1 MIDSVL
7 ALLEG
12 KIPET
17 RRTLLQHCMHRLYQ
31 DFKCEQLET
40 FCSTMLSGAG
50 EQYDLNELDIILTNG
65 CIELYKQQLLAFGI
79 RINEGQ
85 LSLDSLKYLH
95 ALASTLL
102 DLETH
107 DDTAFL
113 LAIVED
119 EDYTAAE
126 ALAECTRHIYGV
138 DAVNVTPLISFVHS
152 SLLPRIQQVLTKKL
166 EKDSENIVDEEN
178 VQIPDRIRRRI
189 RVINDAFPPV
199 FSQYIDEGG
208 TIAVPLDLLMAQ
220 CRNQLAT
227 LRQQPYAY
235 TQELIAFALASDLED
250 NELVPVLRELITTN
264 FPMAEESKEATRALS
279 EFVSRHGDL
288 TRV

>member
-17 RRTLLQHCMHRLYQ
+17 RRTLLQHCMYRLYQ

-40 FCSTMLSGAG
+40 FCSTMLSGAD

-79 RINEGQ
+79 RVNEGH

-107 DDTAFL
+107 DDTALL

-119 EDYTAAE
+119 EDYTASE
-126 ALAECTRHIYGV
+126 ALAECARHIYGT
-138 DAVNVTPLISFVHS
+138 DTTNVTPLIGFVHS

-166 EKDSENIVDEEN
+166 EKDSENLTDEEN
-178 VQIPDRIRRRI
+178 VHIPENIRRRI
-189 RVINDAFPPV
+189 RVLDGMYPPV
-199 FSQYIDEGG
+199 FKQYIEEGG
-208 TIAVPLDLLMAQ
+208 TVGVTLDLLMTQ
-220 CRNQLAT
+220 CGGQLAAI
-227 LRQQPYAY
+227 RQQPYEY
-235 TQELIAFALASDLED
+235 TQELIAFALASDLD
-250 NELVPVLRELITTN
+250 DTAVLPILRELITTN
-264 FPMAEESKEATRALS
+264 FPMAEESKEALRALS
-279 EFVSRHGDL
+279 EFVSRHGDPAQ
-288 TRV
+288 V

>member
-65 CIELYKQQLLAFGI
+65 CIELYKQQLLVFGI

-85 LSLDSLKYLH
+85 LTLDSLKYLH

-138 DAVNVTPLISFVHS
+138 DAANVTPLISFVHS

-166 EKDSENIVDEEN
+166 EKDSENVVDEEN

-189 RVINDAFPPV
+189 RVISDAFPPV
-199 FSQYIDEGG
+199 FSQYFDEGG

-220 CRNQLAT
+220 CRDQLTA

-250 NELVPVLRELITTN
+250 NELVPVLRELITAN

>member
-40 FCSTMLSGAG
+40 FCSTMLSGAD

-79 RINEGQ
+79 RVNEGH

-107 DDTAFL
+107 DDTALL

-119 EDYTAAE
+119 EDYTASE
-126 ALAECTRHIYGV
+126 ALAECARHIYGT
-138 DAVNVTPLISFVHS
+138 DTTNVTPLIGFVHS

-166 EKDSENIVDEEN
+166 EKDSENLTDEEN
-178 VQIPDRIRRRI
+178 VHIPENIRRRI
-189 RVINDAFPPV
+189 RVLDGMYPPV
-199 FSQYIDEGG
+199 FKQYIEEGG
-208 TIAVPLDLLMAQ
+208 TVGVTLDLLMTQ
-220 CRNQLAT
+220 CGGQLAAI
-227 LRQQPYAY
+227 RQQPYEY
-235 TQELIAFALASDLED
+235 TQELIAFALASDLD
-250 NELVPVLRELITTN
+250 DTAVLPILRELITTN
-264 FPMAEESKEATRALS
+264 FPMAEESKEALRALS
-279 EFVSRHGDL
+279 EFVSRHGDPAQ
-288 TRV
+288 V

>member
-40 FCSTMLSGAG
+40 FCSTMLSGAD

-79 RINEGQ
+79 RVNEGH

-107 DDTAFL
+107 DDTALL

-119 EDYTAAE
+119 EDYTVSE
-126 ALAECTRHIYGV
+126 ALAECARHIYGT
-138 DAVNVTPLISFVHS
+138 DTTNVTPLIGFVHS

-166 EKDSENIVDEEN
+166 EKDSENLTDEEN
-178 VQIPDRIRRRI
+178 VHIPENIRRRI
-189 RVINDAFPPV
+189 RVLDGMYPPV
-199 FSQYIDEGG
+199 FKQYIEEGG
-208 TIAVPLDLLMAQ
+208 TVGVTLDLLMTQ
-220 CRNQLAT
+220 CGGQLAAI
-227 LRQQPYAY
+227 RQQPYEY
-235 TQELIAFALASDLED
+235 TQELIAFALASDLD
-250 NELVPVLRELITTN
+250 DTAVLPILRELITTN
-264 FPMAEESKEATRALS
+264 FPMAEESKEALRALS
-279 EFVSRHGDL
+279 EFVSRHGDPAQ
-288 TRV
+288 V

>member
-17 RRTLLQHCMHRLYQ
+17 RHTLLQHCMHRLYQ

-40 FCSTMLSGAG
+40 FCSTMLSGAD

-79 RINEGQ
+79 RVNEGH

-107 DDTAFL
+107 DDTALL

-119 EDYTAAE
+119 EDYTASE
-126 ALAECTRHIYGV
+126 ALAECARHIYGT
-138 DAVNVTPLISFVHS
+138 DTTNVIPLIGFVHS

-166 EKDSENIVDEEN
+166 EKDSENLTDEEN
-178 VQIPDRIRRRI
+178 VHIPENIRRRI
-189 RVINDAFPPV
+189 RVLDGVYPPV
-199 FSQYIDEGG
+199 FKQYIEEGG
-208 TIAVPLDLLMAQ
+208 TVGVTLDLLMTQ
-220 CRNQLAT
+220 CRGQLAAI
-227 LRQQPYAY
+227 RQQPYEY
-235 TQELIAFALASDLED
+235 TQELIAFALASDLD
-250 NELVPVLRELITTN
+250 DTAVLPILRELITTN
-264 FPMAEESKEATRALS
+264 FPMAEESKEAMRALS
-279 EFVSRHGDL
+279 EFVSRHGDPAQ
-288 TRV
+288 V

>member
-7 ALLEG
+7 VLLEG

-40 FCSTMLSGAG
+40 FCSTMLSGAD
-50 EQYDLNELDIILTNG
+50 EQYDLAELDIILTNG

-79 RINEGQ
+79 RINEGH

-119 EDYTAAE
+119 EDYTTAE
-126 ALAECTRHIYGV
+126 ALAECAKHIYGT
-138 DAVNVTPLISFVHS
+138 DTANLIPLIGFVHS

-166 EKDSENIVDEEN
+166 EKDTEGSADEEN
-178 VQIPDRIRRRI
+178 VHIPDNIRRRI
-189 RVINDAFPPV
+189 RLLVDAYPPV
-199 FSQYIDEGG
+199 FKQYLDEGG
-208 TIAVPLDLLMAQ
+208 TVAVSLELLMAQ
-220 CRNQLAT
+220 CRGQLAA

-235 TQELIAFALASDLED
+235 AQELIAFALASDLED
-250 NELVPVLRELITTN
+250 NEILPILRELVTVN
-264 FPMAEESKEATRALS
+264 FPMAEESKEAMRAIA
-279 EFVSRHGDL
+279 EFVSRHGESIQ
-288 TRV
+288 V